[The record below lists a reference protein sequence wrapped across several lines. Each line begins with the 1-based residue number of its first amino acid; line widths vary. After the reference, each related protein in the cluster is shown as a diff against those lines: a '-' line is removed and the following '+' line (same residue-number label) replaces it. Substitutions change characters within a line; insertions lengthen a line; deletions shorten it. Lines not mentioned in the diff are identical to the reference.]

1 MYLTTFQITTT
12 TIIISSTTTF
22 VLLQSLSATP
32 TDPETP
38 SQVPSRY
45 FDNGRGRQKID
56 SLFRLRRGDVVD
68 VVDVVEAHSK
78 FIIWIDKNE
87 KTFSKDGGSV
97 TTTLTVV
104 EEEKEGPDNEE
115 RPTTTTTTTA
125 TATATATTI
134 NSSSNGELLD

>member
-87 KTFSKDGGSV
+87 KTFSKENDGGSV

-115 RPTTTTTTTA
+115 RPTTTTTT
-125 TATATATTI
+125 ATATATTI